1 MPSAGGPA
9 WTELT
14 SEHFLVYTDAS
25 VARGH
30 EIVREMEHLRQVV
43 LGVAFPRAE
52 VGGKIF
58 VVAFRNSAE
67 VAAFV
72 PKQFNAMAF
81 EGDGGIYQPMIVVNA
96 NADEDD
102 RETLTH
108 ELTHVIS
115 FGAIAHQPRW
125 FGEGL
130 ASFFETTSLAYDR
143 TLVDV
148 GMAQQGRMYV
158 LQHEGPLSMAEVFA
172 CKSHACM
179 GDRFYSTVWLL
190 YSFLMNVHPQE
201 LARLQ
206 VRLAEGTD
214 AERVWSEVFPSLPP
228 GKLDHEMAAWISHG
242 QHQIWHFTAKIV
254 EPHITTR
261 PIGDAE
267 VQTARGVLRAY
278 IDNDGTTEPPEI
290 AAALQLDPTS
300 VLAMLIRSWKLKK
313 VELDAAEATVAAHA
327 DDWRAYLLLGWA
339 ATTRTAQLE
348 AYAQA
353 CKLAPNPILIPRDVC
368 GAQ

>member
-1 MPSAGGPA
+1 
-9 WTELT
+9 
-14 SEHFLVYTDAS
+14 
-25 VARGH
+25 
-30 EIVREMEHLRQVV
+30 
-43 LGVAFPRAE
+43 
-52 VGGKIF
+52 
-58 VVAFRNSAE
+58 
-67 VAAFV
+67 
-72 PKQFNAMAF
+72 
-81 EGDGGIYQPMIVVNA
+81 MIVVNA

-115 FGAIAHQPRW
+115 FGAIAQQPRW

-130 ASFFETTSLAYDR
+130 ASFFETTSLAWDQ

-148 GMAQQGRMYV
+148 GKPQEGRMYV
-158 LQHEGPLSMAEVFA
+158 LQHEGPLPMAEVFA
-172 CKSHACM
+172 CKSHACV
-179 GDRFYSTVWLL
+179 GDRFYATVWLL

-201 LARLQ
+201 LQRLQ
-206 VRLAEGTD
+206 ARLAEVTHGQED
-214 AERVWSEVFPSLPP
+214 RVWAEVFPSLPAD
-228 GKLDHEMAAWISHG
+228 KLDHEMLAWISHG
-242 QHQIWHFTAKIV
+242 QHQIWHFNAKIV

-278 IDNDGTTEPPEI
+278 IDNQGTTEPPEI
-290 AAALQLDPTS
+290 AAALQLDPTN

-313 VELDAAEATVAAHA
+313 VELDAAEKIVAAHA
-327 DDWRAYLLLGWA
+327 ADWRSYLLLGWA
-339 ATTRTAQLE
+339 APTRTSQLE

-368 GAQ
+368 VGPTQ